1 MSRIGSNSIESV
13 IDNTGLSR
21 NRQNLGSCLKKRVSD
36 SLLDFRIRLGMN
48 FDCVS
53 VLQVFDTE
61 CIKFGHV
68 IQVV

>member
-48 FDCVS
+48 
-53 VLQVFDTE
+53 LTVFL
-61 CIKFGHV
+61 CYKFLTQNV
-68 IQVV
+68 